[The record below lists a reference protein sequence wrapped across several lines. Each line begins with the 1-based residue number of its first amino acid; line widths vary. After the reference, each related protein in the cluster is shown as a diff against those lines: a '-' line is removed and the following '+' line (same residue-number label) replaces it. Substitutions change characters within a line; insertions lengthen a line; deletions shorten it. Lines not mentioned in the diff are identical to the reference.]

1 VLRFFVGADMN
12 EIMSSGRLEASATLL
27 EEIQKAADGFNLG
40 ARILSVDLEDLHPPV
55 KVAPDYEKVVGA
67 TEARQAKIL
76 DARAYSIQ
84 TNALSGAQAVSIVNL
99 ASAYAAQRRSGALA
113 RAGLFTNQIPAY
125 EAAPSVYAER
135 EYLRTFTRAVGATR
149 KYVLLTTN
157 THDVL
162 IFDLQDKLPYDI
174 ANVNVPEPK
183 SK

>member
-1 VLRFFVGADMN
+1 VLRYFVSADMN
-12 EIMSSGRLEASATLL
+12 EIMSSGRMEASTTLL
-27 EEIQKAADGFNLG
+27 DDIQKAADAYNLG

-55 KVAPDYEKVVGA
+55 KVATDYEKVVGA
-67 TEARQAKIL
+67 TQAKLAKIL
-76 DARAYSIQ
+76 AARAFYIQ
-84 TNALSGAQAVSIVNL
+84 TNALSGAQAVAVLNQ
-99 ASAYAAQRRSGALA
+99 ASVYATQRRTGALA

-135 EYLRTFTRAVGATR
+135 QYLQTFTRAVGATR

-174 ANVNVPEPK
+174 QNVTVPAPK
-183 SK
+183 TK